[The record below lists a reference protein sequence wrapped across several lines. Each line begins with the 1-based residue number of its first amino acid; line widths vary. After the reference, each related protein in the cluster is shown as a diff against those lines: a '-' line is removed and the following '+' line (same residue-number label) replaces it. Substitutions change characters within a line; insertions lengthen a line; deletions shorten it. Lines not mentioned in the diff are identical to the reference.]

1 MTQQVGPLRQP
12 IFSKDVARLQGRE
25 AWTNNLQLASLA
37 ASKLASSLGPR
48 GAYKLVTYRLGPE
61 LVTNVTKDAVD
72 IVNELG
78 VQYPAIKTIVEAAK
92 IHRED
97 AGDGVSTLVILL
109 SSLLTEADRL
119 IEVGVHPVAILD
131 GYKDAAKKCL
141 AIIDQVA
148 EDPAR
153 DLDGCLME
161 IVDCGRGLLGERLRS
176 ELPQALKLVDNG
188 GKVDVSRIKIEK
200 KLGGTIDDSKLIHGV
215 VIKRGKAHRSMPDE
229 VSAPKVAI
237 VYNMEIKSL
246 ELIDKKQ
253 GPFTTT
259 LNVTSGDQ
267 LPTFISE
274 EARLRRRLVEKVKM
288 AGANVLIS
296 RAKLTDRIS
305 DKLSREGIFALQM
318 VDQKEID
325 EVATATGATIVGDTN
340 DISERDIGTAEKL
353 EVDKI
358 PPEDAVFISCK
369 GAASILLRGS
379 SPEILRELEKAVKSA
394 LLVLKHARTWP
405 KVLPGGGAIFVRL
418 ALQLRRFA
426 LTFPGKQQLAVRAF
440 ADALEIIPKWLATNY
455 GLDPI
460 EIMMQLR
467 RDHSNNLNSM
477 GVSEQGCTD
486 MDKANI
492 VELAQLTKATIWRTF
507 EVASLLLKV
516 DDYFYVKDLP
526 VFHKH

>member
-61 LVTNVTKDAVD
+61 LVTKVTKDAVD

-78 VQYPAIKTIVEAAK
+78 VQYPAIKTLVEAAK

-141 AIIDQVA
+141 AIIDEVA

-153 DLDGCLME
+153 DLDSCLME
-161 IVDCGRGLLGERLRS
+161 IVDCGRGLLGKSLRS
-176 ELPQALKLVDNG
+176 ELPQALNLVDNG

-229 VSAPKVAI
+229 VSTPKVAI

-253 GPFTTT
+253 GPFTTA
-259 LNVTSGDQ
+259 LNVTSGEQ
-267 LPTFISE
+267 LPMFISE
-274 EARLRRRLVEKVKM
+274 EARLRSRLVEKVKM
-288 AGANVLIS
+288 TGANVLIS

-325 EVATATGATIVGDTN
+325 EVAMATGATIVGDTN

-369 GAASILLRGS
+369 AASILLRGS
-379 SPEILRELEKAVKSA
+379 SPEILREVGKAVKSA